1 MLFYDGIVTVAANLK
16 ALGPLI
22 CTERLDIY
30 LKKKKKKTSHMAL
43 IPKTFLFLGFTS
55 WLSGPTKYGLALRS
69 RSAHSW
75 FI

>member
-30 LKKKKKKTSHMAL
+30 LKKKKKDFTHG
-43 IPKTFLFLGFTS
+43 TYTQNFLFLGFTS

>member
-30 LKKKKKKTSHMAL
+30 LKKKKKDFTHGTYTQNLSVFRVY
-43 IPKTFLFLGFTS
+43 FLVI
-55 WLSGPTKYGLALRS
+55 WP
-69 RSAHSW
+69 H
-75 FI
+75 